1 MLSFV
6 SLTWYRFDEKRQSM
20 EPGFPKQIVEDF
32 PGVEPE
38 VDAVFE
44 VFGKRILL
52 LLAVGHLKHS
62 IVPEERG
69 KLKNLITVFF
79 NQFLLPTLNYSLQ
92 ISYQLYDYFI

>member
-1 MLSFV
+1 
-6 SLTWYRFDEKRQSM
+6 M

-44 VFGKRILL
+44 VFGKRALL

-79 NQFLLPTLNYSLQ
+79 NQVPPPNPKFQLTNF
-92 ISYQLYDYFI
+92 ISIV

>member
-1 MLSFV
+1 
-6 SLTWYRFDEKRQSM
+6 M

-44 VFGKRILL
+44 VFGKRTLL

-62 IVPEERG
+62 VVPEERG
-69 KLKNLITVFF
+69 KLKDLI
-79 NQFLLPTLNYSLQ
+79 QFSLTRFLFPTLNFSLQ

>member
-1 MLSFV
+1 
-6 SLTWYRFDEKRQSM
+6 M

-32 PGVEPE
+32 PGVESE

-44 VFGKRILL
+44 VFGKRTLL

-69 KLKNLITVFF
+69 KLKYLMKFSLTR
-79 NQFLLPTLNYSLQ
+79 FLLPTLNFSLQ
-92 ISYQLYDYFI
+92 ISYQLYDYFV